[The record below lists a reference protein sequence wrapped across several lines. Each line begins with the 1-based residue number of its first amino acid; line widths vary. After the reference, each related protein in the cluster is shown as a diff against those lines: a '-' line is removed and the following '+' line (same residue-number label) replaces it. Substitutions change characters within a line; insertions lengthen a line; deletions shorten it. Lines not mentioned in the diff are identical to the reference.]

1 VQGQAYLQSVRAQL
15 GLPARRTEPMG
26 ARAERG
32 GEETDA
38 LASALFTGGPRRQPT
53 GSFGSEPSAQGSFSY
68 LSV

>member
-1 VQGQAYLQSVRAQL
+1 MQGQAYLQSVRAQL

-32 GEETDA
+32 GEEDA
-38 LASALFTGGPRRQPT
+38 LASALFTGGPRLQPT
-53 GSFGSEPSAQGSFSY
+53 SSFGSEPSVQGSFSY